1 MILRDSVHAILVG
14 AHEDQGPEDPPVPLQ
29 VATPVPVKPHF
40 SAFTLVSCSSTAFT
54 VREGPE
60 SVQKQMSLKMT
71 DQMPMTSGN
80 HEEKFCHEYSDQL
93 RINKRSSRA

>member
-1 MILRDSVHAILVG
+1 MRQPWRASHACG
-14 AHEDQGPEDPPVPLQ
+14 SPEDPPVPLQ
-29 VATPVPVKPHF
+29 VATPVPVKPCF

-80 HEEKFCHEYSDQL
+80 HEEKFCYEYSDQL
-93 RINKRSSRA
+93 RIIKRSSRA